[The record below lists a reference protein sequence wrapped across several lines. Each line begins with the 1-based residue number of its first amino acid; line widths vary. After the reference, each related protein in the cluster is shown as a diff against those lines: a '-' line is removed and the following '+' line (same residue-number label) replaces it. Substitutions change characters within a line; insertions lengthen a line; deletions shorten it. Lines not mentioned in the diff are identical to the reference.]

1 MNRDWIL
8 TQQPPLR
15 TLEMYSADRTRIIQV
30 YSDKRQGLISEQVK
44 QDDEVEKRDKE
55 SVI

>member
-1 MNRDWIL
+1 
-8 TQQPPLR
+8 
-15 TLEMYSADRTRIIQV
+15 V

>member
-15 TLEMYSADRTRIIQV
+15 TLEMYSADRTQIIQV

-55 SVI
+55 RVI